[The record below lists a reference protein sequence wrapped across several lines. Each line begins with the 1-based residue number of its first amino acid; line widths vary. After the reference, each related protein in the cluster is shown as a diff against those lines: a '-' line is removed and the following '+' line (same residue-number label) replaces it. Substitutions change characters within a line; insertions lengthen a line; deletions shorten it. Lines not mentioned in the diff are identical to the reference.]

1 MNSYKKAFTLIE
13 LLVVIAIIAILAAIL
28 FPVFAQAKAA
38 AKKAASISNSKQ
50 LALAS
55 IMYSTDYD
63 DVNVVY
69 IGWTTGAGAPGYLGA
84 NGVMPWS
91 FLVQPY
97 MKNTQ
102 ILSDPQAPPIQPWP
116 AGWSP
121 LASQSLSPVYGYNY
135 TYLSAPYCAANDP
148 CYRPIST
155 TKVENPAETV
165 LMGSKWST
173 AEFNFGPTT
182 IVWYGGPRGLIINY
196 GIDSPHCDTIPQ
208 WCFGN
213 WGSNSGNFV
222 FTLGNNNKI
231 DAGVRTGGNSI
242 RAGRQMVIAWTDGH
256 VASKSAGAMGQ
267 GTTFEI
273 NTAASSTVVNN
284 LLLYL
289 WDEL

>member
-1 MNSYKKAFTLIE
+1 MNSYRKAFTLIE

-38 AKKAASISNSKQ
+38 AKKTASISNSKQ
-50 LALAS
+50 LTLAT

-69 IGWTTGAGAPGYLGA
+69 IAWTTGPGAPGYLSGQ
-84 NGVMPWS
+84 GIMPWS

-97 MKNTQ
+97 MKNGQ
-102 ILSDPQAPPIQPWP
+102 ILSDPQAPPFQPWP
-116 AGWSP
+116 VGWP
-121 LASQSLSPVYGYNY
+121 MLSQQALSPVYGYNY
-135 TYLSAPYCAANDP
+135 TYLSAPFCAPNDP

-155 TKVENPAETV
+155 TKLESPAETV
-165 LMGSKWST
+165 LLGSKWST
-173 AEFNFGPTT
+173 AEFRFGPTT

-196 GIDSPHCDTIPQ
+196 SIDSPHCTTIPQ

-242 RAGRQMVIAWTDGH
+242 RAGRQMVISWADGH
-256 VASKSAGAMGQ
+256 VASKSPGAMGQ

-284 LLLYL
+284 LSLYL